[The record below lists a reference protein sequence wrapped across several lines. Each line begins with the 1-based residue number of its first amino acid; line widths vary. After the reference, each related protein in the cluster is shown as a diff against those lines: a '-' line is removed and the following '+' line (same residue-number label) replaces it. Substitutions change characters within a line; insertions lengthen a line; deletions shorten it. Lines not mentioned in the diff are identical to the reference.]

1 MLHLSH
7 NNRVAS
13 FTLLK
18 CSVKLAVVSL
28 NFTSRENVLQ
38 LQTRRAQVIL
48 CVFITMQCLCSDN
61 VMQCAHIFVFAMR

>member
-1 MLHLSH
+1 MLHVIR

-38 LQTRRAQVIL
+38 LQTRRAQVI
-48 CVFITMQCLCSDN
+48 
-61 VMQCAHIFVFAMR
+61 

>member
-1 MLHLSH
+1 MLHLSR

-38 LQTRRAQVIL
+38 LQTRRAQVI
-48 CVFITMQCLCSDN
+48 
-61 VMQCAHIFVFAMR
+61 